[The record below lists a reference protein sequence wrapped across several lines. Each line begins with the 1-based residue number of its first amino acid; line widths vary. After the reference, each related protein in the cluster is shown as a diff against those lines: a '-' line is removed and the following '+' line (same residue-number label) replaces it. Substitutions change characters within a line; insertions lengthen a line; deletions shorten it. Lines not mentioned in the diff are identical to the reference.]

1 MKKTNLMVLLA
12 LVAVLCLSL
21 TACTI
26 QKHDNAISG
35 LNDLTATCG
44 DKVPALNATALY
56 GEVSYGLAKAADGT
70 EKENL
75 TYGEYTGTLTIGTY
89 YVKASVAEAEDY
101 KAAEAYAKITV
112 NHQAFAAIEGNGET
126 KHETTAD
133 GKYRVWTEKKCACG
147 ETIIGNETITD
158 KLPATIG
165 GVADISDKCGYVVAT
180 DGITTDKGT
189 LKFELATAVD
199 GTDKEQLTYAEL
211 TAQPLNVGTYYLKV
225 SVAEGDDYGAATAYA
240 KITVTHKTYEEI
252 DGEGTFVAPVFDT
265 KTKGY
270 YTKKCAC
277 GTEMH
282 NGEFVSVKV
291 TVDGTALR
299 EQVVEVG
306 KNLVVPTDLPQR
318 EGYVLTLKNGESAF
332 DFTAVQVNDFATYN
346 LIAEYVATETRTGKI
361 SVGAGSAWMLI
372 KGDETKLT
380 EENVS
385 SFEQK
390 DGFVEVK
397 TNFLPE
403 NVTACMQLNLGAG
416 VLDAYHTYTFTFK
429 ASQGTSVW
437 FGDNYDNGKFN
448 YTDEMAAAN
457 TVVTVVVKIVD
468 GNMIASFN
476 GAEFN
481 YGKTYN
487 LNEQTLR
494 FQDKDETL
502 FANRGKRYVITVT
515 EVCSTYDYLVD
526 AQAVLATIPTTADE
540 VTIENAFQLNETI
553 ALFDVVA
560 ANFSARE
567 RTAYVVDNAV
577 REKVTLLVNDHV
589 NIANNII
596 KDLPKFDA
604 AKLTDMTEAEI
615 DGLYKTV
622 TQYVAYVKTAFT
634 AEELASYT
642 ESRDIAMYR
651 YYFAG
656 RKEAVKKV
664 IDDGKTEIIAPDF
677 TKNNSSIS
685 TSKAGVHQVT
695 LPAIPLAAYTEVD
708 MYISVAGGKCFT
720 SIGEGTSIETPY
732 VNSQGQ
738 LAADW
743 VRINFRVVN
752 NVWVAT
758 LTKGPDYD
766 VSAATAVEVPQ
777 EVVLGNVGFTFTVQS
792 EGNARIAFPDSNTI
806 RATQIALDTT
816 VYKVEYT
823 YSTAAGEKQATSY
836 YLDGEQLVLPEITT
850 AYDDEVGTHTF
861 KGWFVG
867 ETQHNAGELV
877 KGNLSLV
884 AKFEVTRY
892 NEFSVTYYQDD
903 NVTQYGETQ
912 TYHYGDKL
920 TLPAEPTKASQGTTQ
935 YAFVG
940 WYDADGKQYKGGE
953 TITADLEL
961 TAKFNE
967 MTVKVQVTLTNLAG
981 DDEVLDNYY
990 AGAKFDKPV
999 DPQRTGFVFAGWYT
1013 TDGEL
1018 YDFDALLGNDGL
1030 TLVAKWYKEDN
1041 TKSVLYTN
1049 TQLKKYIANN
1059 WGTVAATDVGKGW
1072 LYDTDFTGT
1081 TETQIEENRFIGV
1094 VKMGG
1099 DCLKQSWSLPN
1110 INFNL
1115 FEKVEF
1121 VFTKGGGLGTIEM
1134 LGKTLDFTNT
1144 AAKEHI
1150 LFQIKDGKLNVYG
1163 INAYNAPLMSF
1174 DMPADVLSGKDA
1186 IGVVFNYAGGE
1197 MHISE
1202 IHATNKYIDPVA
1214 NANAINAE
1222 FAAWCNA
1229 NVGAVGELT
1238 AEKKGTF
1245 ANYLN
1250 KLYIARNDLTAKEA
1264 KDNKIEGIITYVHG
1278 ELAKLEDSYFDMIAA
1293 TDFTYNELYRAA
1305 ERDVKGQGVKN
1316 GAYEAPN
1323 AATTM
1328 DYYGYGAG
1336 GTDSTGGTFTLPK
1349 INFEALGMTFSLN
1362 CAYQNTASKV
1372 KISVNNVDGGEANY
1386 LSNNLEYCFVVG
1398 IYKDAASNKW
1408 FVRLYAGRGQ
1418 YDYKVQLTDA
1428 QANGQEAVT
1437 FTISLESASWF
1448 SFHISNLSATF

>member
-165 GVADISDKCGYVVAT
+165 GVTDISDKCGYVVAT

-189 LKFELATAVD
+189 LKFELASAVD

-240 KITVTHKTYEEI
+240 KITVTHKAYDEI

-270 YTKKCAC
+270 YTKNCAC

-291 TVDGTALR
+291 AVDGTALAD
-299 EQVVEVG
+299 QVVEVG

-318 EGYVLTLKNGESAF
+318 EGYALTLKNGESAF

-346 LIAEYVATETRTGKI
+346 LTAEYVATETRTGKI

-468 GNMIASFN
+468 GNMIASFD

-515 EVCSTYDYLVD
+515 EVCSTYDYLAD
-526 AQAVLATIPTTADE
+526 AQAILATIPTTADE

-604 AKLTDMTEAEI
+604 AKLADMTEAEI

-622 TQYVAYVKTAFT
+622 TQYVAYVKAAFT

-642 ESRDIAMYR
+642 ESMDIAMYR

-656 RKEAVKKV
+656 RKDVVKNV
-664 IDDGKTEIIAPDF
+664 IADGKTDIIAPDF
-677 TKNNSSIS
+677 TKE
-685 TSKAGVHQVT
+685 TSGIRVTSAGKHDVT
-695 LPAIPLAAYTEVD
+695 LPAIPLAAYSEVH
-708 MYISVAGGKCFT
+708 MYISVRPNSGCVVT
-720 SIGEGTSIETPY
+720 TTVGEGCSFETTASSTWLEIRFS
-732 VNSQGQ
+732 NKDGK
-738 LAADW
+738 W
-743 VRINFRVVN
+743 VVS
-752 NVWVAT
+752 
-758 LTKGPDYD
+758 
-766 VSAATAVEVPQ
+766 VSAPDAYMTAPTVEIPQ
-777 EVVLGNVGFTFTVQS
+777 EVVLGNKGFTFTV
-792 EGNARIAFPDSNTI
+792 EVTTGDNYNVLIDFPDANTI
-806 RATQIALDTT
+806 RGTQIALDTT

-836 YLDGEQLVLPEITT
+836 YLDGEQLVLPQIAT

-861 KGWFVG
+861 KGWFAG
-867 ETQHNAGELV
+867 ETQYNAGELV

-1018 YDFDALLGNDGL
+1018 YDFDAQLGNDGL
-1030 TLVAKWYKEDN
+1030 TLVAKWYKEEVKNEVVAPDVWVDS
-1041 TKSVLYTN
+1041 KSGFGDKNVNQGKAWLFDSKKVNFTN
-1049 TQLKKYIANN
+1049 WVTLSTGSANSTITLKSTNYNMYS
-1059 WGTVAATDVGKGW
+1059 V
-1072 LYDTDFTGT
+1072 
-1081 TETQIEENRFIGV
+1081 
-1094 VKMGG
+1094 
-1099 DCLKQSWSLPN
+1099 
-1110 INFNL
+1110 
-1115 FEKVEF
+1115 VEF
-1121 VFTKGGGLGTIEM
+1121 DISNDGGLGDVVIN
-1134 LGKTLDFTNT
+1134 GQTLALSSTVEKNHF
-1144 AAKEHI
+1144 
-1150 LFQIKDGKLNVYG
+1150 LFVISGTTLNVYG
-1163 INAYNAPLMSF
+1163 ITDEWKSVLATADLSEF
-1174 DMPADVLSGKDA
+1174 TDVLN
-1186 IGVVFNYAGGE
+1186 GVDGLTITFVKAGTIHVSE
-1197 MHISE
+1197 MHG
-1202 IHATNKYIDPVA
+1202 TTKYIDAVSE
-1214 NANAINAE
+1214 ANAINAE

-1229 NVGAVGELT
+1229 NVGAVNELT
-1238 AEKKGTF
+1238 SEKKGTF

-1293 TDFTYNELYRAA
+1293 TDFTYSELYRDAT
-1305 ERDVKGQGVKN
+1305 RDVTGHNVLN

-1362 CAYQNTASKV
+1362 CAYQNSGVTAKIKV
-1372 KISVNNVDGGEANY
+1372 NDVDGADANR

>member
-12 LVAVLCLSL
+12 FVAVLCLSL

-35 LNDLTATCG
+35 LNDITATCG

-56 GEVSYGLAKAADGT
+56 GEVSYGLAKVTDGT

-89 YVKASVAEAEDY
+89 YVKASVAEGDDY

-112 NHQAFAAIEGNGET
+112 NHQAFDKIEGNGEI
-126 KHETTAD
+126 KHETTAE

-165 GVADISDKCGYVVAT
+165 GVTDISDKCGYVVAT

-211 TAQPLNVGTYYLKV
+211 TAQPLNAGTYYLKV

-240 KITVTHKTYEEI
+240 KITITHKTYEEI

-277 GTEMH
+277 STEMH

-318 EGYVLTLKNGESAF
+318 EGYALTLKDGENAF
-332 DFTAVQVNDFATYN
+332 DFAAVQVNDFATYN

-361 SVGAGSAWMLI
+361 SVGSGSAWMLI

-403 NVTACMQLNLGAG
+403 NVTACMQLDLGAG
-416 VLDAYHTYTFTFK
+416 VLDAYHAYTFTFK

-468 GNMIASFN
+468 GNMIVSFD

-515 EVCSTYDYLVD
+515 EVCSTYDYLAD
-526 AQAVLATIPTTADE
+526 AQAILATIPTTADE

-560 ANFSARE
+560 GNFSARE
-567 RTAYVVDNAV
+567 RAAYVVDNAV

-596 KDLPKFDA
+596 KDLPEFDA
-604 AKLTDMTEAEI
+604 AKLADMTEAEI
-615 DGLYKTV
+615 DGLYKAV
-622 TQYVAYVKTAFT
+622 TQYVAYVKAAFT
-634 AEELASYT
+634 ADELASYT

-656 RKEAVKKV
+656 RNEAVKKV
-664 IDDGKTEIIAPDF
+664 IVDGKTEIIAPDF
-677 TKNNSSIS
+677 TKEQTGIRV
-685 TSKAGVHQVT
+685 TSAGKHDVT
-695 LPAIPLAAYTEVD
+695 LPAIPLAAYSEVH
-708 MYISVAGGKCFT
+708 MYISVRPNSGCVVT
-720 SIGEGTSIETPY
+720 TTVGEGCSFETNA
-732 VNSQGQ
+732 NSTWLEIRFSNKDGK
-738 LAADW
+738 W
-743 VRINFRVVN
+743 VVSVS
-752 NVWVAT
+752 
-758 LTKGPDYD
+758 GPDAY
-766 VSAATAVEVPQ
+766 ATAPTVEIPQ
-777 EVVLGNVGFTFTVQS
+777 DVVVGNKGFTFTV
-792 EGNARIAFPDSNTI
+792 EVTTGDNYNVLIEFPDANTI
-806 RATQIALDTT
+806 RGTQIALDTT

-861 KGWFVG
+861 KGWFAG

-961 TAKFNE
+961 AAKFNE

-1049 TQLKKYIANN
+1049 TQMLTYITNN
-1059 WGTVAATDVGKGW
+1059 WGAVAANDVGKGW
-1072 LYDTDFTGT
+1072 LYDTDFKDTAET
-1081 TETQIEENRFIGV
+1081 TIDANRFVGV
-1094 VKMGG
+1094 VKMGA

-1144 AAKEHI
+1144 SAKEHI

-1163 INAYNAPLMSF
+1163 INAYTALLMSF
-1174 DMPADVLSGKDA
+1174 DIPADVLSGKDA
-1186 IGVVFNYAGGE
+1186 IGVVFNYDSGE
-1197 MHISE
+1197 MHVSE

-1222 FAAWCNA
+1222 FAAWCNT

-1293 TDFTYNELYRAA
+1293 TDFTYSELYRDSK
-1305 ERDVKGQGVKN
+1305 RDVTGQNVKN

-1323 AATTM
+1323 AATAM

-1349 INFEALGMTFSLN
+1349 INFEALGMNFSLN

-1372 KISVNNVDGGEANY
+1372 KISVNNVDGGDANY
-1386 LSNNLEYCFVVG
+1386 LSNNLEYCFVIG

>member
-26 QKHDNAISG
+26 QKHDNAING

-165 GVADISDKCGYVVAT
+165 GVTDISDNCGYVVAT

-189 LKFELATAVD
+189 LKFELASAVD

-240 KITVTHKTYEEI
+240 KITVTHKAYDEI

-270 YTKKCAC
+270 YTKNCAC

-291 TVDGTALR
+291 AVDGTALAD
-299 EQVVEVG
+299 QVVEVG

-318 EGYVLTLKNGESAF
+318 EGYALTLKNGESAF

-346 LIAEYVATETRTGKI
+346 LTAEYVATETRTGKI

-390 DGFVEVK
+390 DGYVEVK
-397 TNFLPE
+397 TNFLPD

-416 VLDAYHTYTFTFK
+416 ALDAYHTYTFTFK
-429 ASQGTSVW
+429 ASQGTFVW
-437 FGDNYDNGKFN
+437 FGSNFDNGKFVYN
-448 YTDEMAAAN
+448 DEMAAAN
-457 TVVTVVVKIVD
+457 TVVTVVLKNVD
-468 GNMIASFN
+468 GNLMASFN
-476 GAEFN
+476 GGAAIDC
-481 YGKTYN
+481 GKAAN
-487 LNEQTLR
+487 LNEQTLC
-494 FQDKDETL
+494 FQDKDETQ
-502 FANRGKRYVITVT
+502 FANRGKRYTITVT
-515 EVCSTYDYLVD
+515 EVCSTYDYLAD
-526 AQAVLATIPTTADE
+526 AQAILATIPTTADE

-604 AKLTDMTEAEI
+604 AKLADMTEVEI

-656 RKEAVKKV
+656 RKDVVKNV
-664 IDDGKTEIIAPDF
+664 IADGKTDIIAPDF
-677 TKNNSSIS
+677 TKE
-685 TSKAGVHQVT
+685 TSGIRVTSAGKHDVT
-695 LPAIPLAAYTEVD
+695 LPAIPLAAYSEVH
-708 MYISVAGGKCFT
+708 MYISVRPNSGCVVT
-720 SIGEGTSIETPY
+720 TTVGEGCSFETTASSTWLEIRFS
-732 VNSQGQ
+732 NKDGK
-738 LAADW
+738 W
-743 VRINFRVVN
+743 VVS
-752 NVWVAT
+752 
-758 LTKGPDYD
+758 
-766 VSAATAVEVPQ
+766 VSAPDAYMTAPTVEIPQ
-777 EVVLGNVGFTFTVQS
+777 EVVLGNKGFTFTV
-792 EGNARIAFPDSNTI
+792 EVTTGDNYNVLIDFPDANTI
-806 RATQIALDTT
+806 RGTQIALDTT

-823 YSTAAGEKQATSY
+823 YSTAAGEKQATKY
-836 YLDGEQLVLPEITT
+836 YLDGEQLVLPQIAT

-861 KGWFVG
+861 RGWFAG
-867 ETQHNAGELV
+867 ETQYNAGELV

-892 NEFSVTYYQDD
+892 NEFNVTYYQDD

-920 TLPAEPTKASQGTTQ
+920 VLPAEPTKASEGTTQ

-953 TITADLEL
+953 IITADLEL

-967 MTVKVQVTLTNLAG
+967 MTVKVQVTLTNLG
-981 DDEVLDNYY
+981 GNDEVIDNYY
-990 AGAKFDKPV
+990 AGAKFDKPS

-1013 TDGEL
+1013 TDGEP

-1049 TQLKKYIANN
+1049 TQLLSYITNN
-1059 WGTVAATDVGKGW
+1059 WGTVAATDVSKGW
-1072 LYDTDFTGT
+1072 LFDTDGKTE
-1081 TETQIEENRFIGV
+1081 ETQIDANRFIGV
-1094 VKMGG
+1094 VKLGG

-1121 VFTKGGGLGTIEM
+1121 VFTKNGGLGTIEM

-1144 AAKEHI
+1144 SEKEHI

-1163 INAYNAPLMSF
+1163 VNTYDQLLMSF

-1186 IGVVFNYAGGE
+1186 IGVVFNYGGGE

-1229 NVGAVGELT
+1229 NVGAVNELT

-1250 KLYIARNDLTAKEA
+1250 KLYIARNDLTAKET
-1264 KDNKIEGIITYVHG
+1264 KENGIEGIITYVHG
-1278 ELAKLEDSYFDMIAA
+1278 ELAKLADSYFDMIAA
-1293 TDFTYNELYRAA
+1293 TDFTYNELYRDA
-1305 ERDVKGQGVKN
+1305 ERDVKGKGVKN

-1328 DYYGYGAG
+1328 DYYGYVAG
-1336 GTDSTGGTFTLPK
+1336 GADSTGGTFTLPK
-1349 INFEALGMTFSLN
+1349 INFEALGMNFSLN

-1372 KISVNNVDGGEANY
+1372 KISVNNVDGGDANY

>member
-12 LVAVLCLSL
+12 FVAVLCLSL

-35 LNDLTATCG
+35 LNDITATCG

-199 GTDKEQLTYAEL
+199 GTGKEQLTYAEL

-270 YTKKCAC
+270 YTKNCAC

-291 TVDGTALR
+291 AVDGTALR

-468 GNMIASFN
+468 GNMIASFD

-515 EVCSTYDYLVD
+515 EVCSTYDYLAD
-526 AQAVLATIPTTADE
+526 AQAILATIPTTADE

-577 REKVTLLVNDHV
+577 REKVTSLVNDHV

-604 AKLTDMTEAEI
+604 AKLADMTEAEI

-656 RKEAVKKV
+656 RKDVVKNV
-664 IDDGKTEIIAPDF
+664 IADGKTDIIAPDF
-677 TKNNSSIS
+677 TKE
-685 TSKAGVHQVT
+685 TSGIRVTSAGKHDVT
-695 LPAIPLAAYTEVD
+695 LPAIPLAAYSEVH
-708 MYISVAGGKCFT
+708 MYISVRPNSGCVVT
-720 SIGEGTSIETPY
+720 TTVGEGCSFETTASSTWLEIRFS
-732 VNSQGQ
+732 NKDGK
-738 LAADW
+738 W
-743 VRINFRVVN
+743 VVS
-752 NVWVAT
+752 
-758 LTKGPDYD
+758 
-766 VSAATAVEVPQ
+766 VSAPDAYLTAPTVDVPQ
-777 EVVLGNVGFTFTVQS
+777 DVVVGNKGFTFTV
-792 EGNARIAFPDSNTI
+792 EVTTGDNYNVLIDFPDANTI
-806 RATQIALDTT
+806 RGTQIALDTT

-836 YLDGEQLVLPEITT
+836 YLDGEQLVLPEIATT
-850 AYDDEVGTHTF
+850 YDDEVGTHTF
-861 KGWFVG
+861 KGWFAG

-903 NVTQYGETQ
+903 SVTQYGDTQ

-920 TLPAEPTKASQGTTQ
+920 TLPAEPTKVSQGTTQ

-967 MTVKVQVTLTNLAG
+967 MTVKVQITLTNLAG
-981 DDEVLDNYY
+981 NDQVIDSYY
-990 AGAKFDKPV
+990 AGSKFDKPV

-1013 TDGEL
+1013 TDGEP
-1018 YDFDALLGNDGL
+1018 YNFDALLENDGL

-1049 TQLKKYIANN
+1049 TQMQSYITNN
-1059 WGTVAATDVGKGW
+1059 WGAVAANDVGKGF
-1072 LYDTDFTGT
+1072 LFDTDFKDTVET
-1081 TETQIEENRFIGV
+1081 TIDANRFVGV

-1121 VFTKGGGLGTIEM
+1121 VITKNGGLGTIEM
-1134 LGKTLDFTNT
+1134 LGKTLDFTNS

-1163 INAYNAPLMSF
+1163 INAYTAPLMSF
-1174 DMPADVLSGKDA
+1174 DIPADVLSGKDA
-1186 IGVVFNYAGGE
+1186 IGVVFNYESGE
-1197 MHISE
+1197 MHVSE
-1202 IHATNKYIDPVA
+1202 IHATNKYVDPVA

-1229 NVGAVGELT
+1229 NVGAASELT
-1238 AEKKGTF
+1238 AEKKSTF

-1250 KLYIARNDLTAKEA
+1250 KLYIARNDLTAKET
-1264 KDNKIEGIITYVHG
+1264 KENGIEGIITYVHG
-1278 ELAKLEDSYFDMIAA
+1278 ELAKLADSYFDMIAA
-1293 TDFTYNELYRAA
+1293 TDFTYNELYRDA
-1305 ERDVKGQGVKN
+1305 ERDVKGKGVKN

-1328 DYYGYGAG
+1328 DYYGYVAG
-1336 GTDSTGGTFTLPK
+1336 GADSTGGTFTLPK
-1349 INFEALGMTFSLN
+1349 INFEALGMNFSLN

-1372 KISVNNVDGGEANY
+1372 KISVNNVDGGDANY

>member
-211 TAQPLNVGTYYLKV
+211 TAEPLNAGTYYLKV
-225 SVAEGDDYGAATAYA
+225 SVDEGEDFGAATAYA
-240 KITVTHKTYEEI
+240 KITINHKTYEEI

-282 NGEFVSVKV
+282 NGEYVSVKV

-468 GNMIASFN
+468 GNMIASFD

-494 FQDKDETL
+494 FQDKDEML

-515 EVCSTYDYLVD
+515 EVCSTYDYLAD
-526 AQAVLATIPTTADE
+526 AQAILATIPTTADE

-604 AKLTDMTEAEI
+604 AKLADMTEAEI
-615 DGLYKTV
+615 DGLYKIV

-677 TKNNSSIS
+677 TKEQTGIRVKS
-685 TSKAGVHQVT
+685 AGKHDVT
-695 LPAIPLAAYTEVD
+695 LPAIPLAAYSEVH
-708 MYISVAGGKCFT
+708 MYISVRPNSGCVVTTIVGAGCSFETNAASTWLEIRFSNKDGK
-720 SIGEGTSIETPY
+720 
-732 VNSQGQ
+732 
-738 LAADW
+738 W
-743 VRINFRVVN
+743 VVS
-752 NVWVAT
+752 
-758 LTKGPDYD
+758 
-766 VSAATAVEVPQ
+766 VSAPDAYLTAPTVDVPQ
-777 EVVLGNVGFTFTVQS
+777 DVVVGNKGFTFTV
-792 EGNARIAFPDSNTI
+792 EVTTGDNYDVLIDFPDANTI
-806 RATQIALDTT
+806 RGTQIALDTT

-836 YLDGEQLVLPEITT
+836 YLDGEQLVLPQIATT
-850 AYDDEVGTHTF
+850 YDDEVGTHTF
-861 KGWFVG
+861 KGWFAG

-877 KGNLSLV
+877 KDNLSLV

-1049 TQLKKYIANN
+1049 TQLLSYITNN
-1059 WGTVAATDVGKGW
+1059 WGAVAANDVGKGF
-1072 LYDTDFTGT
+1072 LFDTDFKDTVET
-1081 TETQIEENRFIGV
+1081 TIDANRFVGV

-1121 VFTKGGGLGTIEM
+1121 VITKNGGLGTIEM
-1134 LGKTLDFTNT
+1134 LGKTLDFTNS

-1163 INAYNAPLMSF
+1163 INAYTAPLMSF
-1174 DMPADVLSGKDA
+1174 DIPADVLSGKDA
-1186 IGVVFNYAGGE
+1186 IGVVFNYESGE
-1197 MHISE
+1197 MHVSE
-1202 IHATNKYIDPVA
+1202 IHATNKYVDPVA

-1229 NVGAVGELT
+1229 NVGAASELT
-1238 AEKKGTF
+1238 AEKKSTF

-1250 KLYIARNDLTAKEA
+1250 KLYIARNDLTAKET
-1264 KDNKIEGIITYVHG
+1264 KENGIEGIITYVHG
-1278 ELAKLEDSYFDMIAA
+1278 ELAKLADSYFDMIAA
-1293 TDFTYNELYRAA
+1293 TDFTYNELYRDA
-1305 ERDVKGQGVKN
+1305 ERDVKGKGVKN

-1328 DYYGYGAG
+1328 DYYGYVAG
-1336 GTDSTGGTFTLPK
+1336 GADSTGGTFTLPK
-1349 INFEALGMTFSLN
+1349 INFEALGMNFSLN

-1372 KISVNNVDGGEANY
+1372 KISVNNVDGGDANY